1 MLKGDLSMS
10 EEDKVREASKRF
22 YAALN
27 SMLVQRNGP
36 MADAWV
42 HDATVTAMHP
52 IGGRQVG
59 WEQVR
64 QSFEQVG
71 GLAGGGEVALRD
83 QIIHVVGDMAYELGT
98 EQGQALIAGEEIRF
112 GHRVTNIY
120 RRERGEWKMVHHH
133 ADVNA
138 EMLDLLKRLQPASER
153 ARS

>member
-1 MLKGDLSMS
+1 MS
-10 EEDKVREASKRF
+10 EEDQVREASKRF

-27 SMLVQRNGP
+27 SMLIQKNGP

-42 HDATVTAMHP
+42 HDTTVTAMHP

-83 QIIHVVGDMAYELGT
+83 QIIRVVGDMAYELGT
-98 EQGQALIAGEEIRF
+98 ERGQALLASEEIRF
-112 GHRVTNIY
+112 DHRVTNIY
-120 RRERGEWKMVHHH
+120 RRERGQWKMVHHH
-133 ADVNA
+133 TDLNP
-138 EMLDLLKRLQPASER
+138 EMVDMLNRLQGGR
-153 ARS
+153 

>member
-1 MLKGDLSMS
+1 MS

-27 SMLVQRNGP
+27 SMFVQKNNP
-36 MADAWV
+36 MADVWV
-42 HDATVTAMHP
+42 HDASVTAMHP

-59 WEQVR
+59 WDQVR

-83 QIIHVVGDMAYELGT
+83 QIIQVVGDMAYELGI
-98 EQGQALIAGEEIRF
+98 EEGQAQLAGEEIRF
-112 GHRVTNIY
+112 DHRVTNIY
-120 RRERGEWKMVHHH
+120 RRIRGEWKIVHHH

-138 EMLDLLKRLQPASER
+138 GMVDMLKRLQPAREGAR
-153 ARS
+153 A